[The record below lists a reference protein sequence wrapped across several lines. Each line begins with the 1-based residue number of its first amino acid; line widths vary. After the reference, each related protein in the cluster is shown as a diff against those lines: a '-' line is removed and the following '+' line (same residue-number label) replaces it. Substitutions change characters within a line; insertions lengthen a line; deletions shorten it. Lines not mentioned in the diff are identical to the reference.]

1 MSLGPSQFHVLPQFI
16 TGRFLFHVL
25 VLWYTISLEDS
36 PFLGHSI
43 DMKSYWFS
51 LYRLQPSSW
60 EKSIH
65 CVCPGDYFISL
76 VTDAGQFMVEMSIFF
91 LWIIIRQFGDANTN
105 RAIITLAN
113 IVREFKVLY
122 ILNICI
128 WFMYIEYWYF
138 IVCNNCHQCY
148 VNHNFA
154 WILNTID

>member
-36 PFLGHSI
+36 PLLGHSI

-51 LYRLQPSSW
+51 LGFSQAVGRNLYTVYVQGIILSLW
-60 EKSIH
+60 
-65 CVCPGDYFISL
+65 SL
-76 VTDAGQFMVEMSIFF
+76 VLASLWSRCPFFF

-122 ILNICI
+122 ILNILYMI
-128 WFMYIEYWYF
+128 HVYRVLVFYS
-138 IVCNNCHQCY
+138 V
-148 VNHNFA
+148 
-154 WILNTID
+154 